1 MEQVTKHWQYTLRV
15 TLLRV
20 TLTFRDSKKQAHCV
34 VVRQSGLATL
44 CSLAKNGGRIKVAT
58 PVKRVE
64 VRRLAFIGFGCVQ

>member
-1 MEQVTKHWQYTLRV
+1 MEQVTKHWQSTLRV

-34 VVRQSGLATL
+34 DVRQWACNIVQS
-44 CSLAKNGGRIKVAT
+44 CKKNKGRIKVAA

-64 VRRLAFIGFGCVQ
+64 VRRLAFIGLQFD